1 MLTKG
6 ELFEAGSV
14 YDYHV
19 GSADRASVKKFQLN
33 AAPCDKKRTICLG
46 TANLICFSVLKYC
59 NIASIIG
66 NGTAAKEA
74 DF

>member
-19 GSADRASVKKFQLN
+19 GSADRASVKKF
-33 AAPCDKKRTICLG
+33 
-46 TANLICFSVLKYC
+46 
-59 NIASIIG
+59 
-66 NGTAAKEA
+66 
-74 DF
+74 